1 MIEFA
6 AVMIGSYLIGSIPS
20 GLVIGKLKG
29 IDVREYGSGNIG
41 TTNVLR
47 TLGARYGALVLIADV
62 FKGVIAVLLARYI
75 IGSPMSEMAAGFA
88 AVAGHDWSL
97 FLKFKGGRG
106 VATSLGGILPMAM
119 WAPLAAVAGV
129 VIFIALIAL
138 TRYVSL
144 ASRYVSLASIVGSVA
159 AVVAMAVF
167 LGLDRVPW
175 QYLVYIVVV
184 VALIIFQHRDN
195 ISRLLSGTES
205 KLGQKGERRQAQ

>member
-1 MIEFA
+1 MIEFV
-6 AVMIGSYLIGSIPS
+6 AVVIGSYLIGSIPS
-20 GLVIGKLKG
+20 GLIIGKLRRVD
-29 IDVREYGSGNIG
+29 IREYGSGNIG

-129 VIFIALIAL
+129 VIFIAIIAL

-144 ASRYVSLASIVGSVA
+144 ASIMGSLS

-175 QYLVYIVVV
+175 EYLVYIGGV

-195 ISRLLSGTES
+195 ISRLRSGTES
-205 KLGQKGERRQAQ
+205 KLGQKGERRQAG

>member
-6 AVMIGSYLIGSIPS
+6 AVVIGSYLIGSIPS

-47 TLGARYGALVLIADV
+47 TLGARYGAIVLIADV
-62 FKGVIAVLLARYI
+62 FKGVIAILLARYI
-75 IGSPMSEMAAGFA
+75 IGSPMSQMAAGFA

-106 VATSLGGILPMAM
+106 VATSLGGLLPMIM
-119 WAPLAAVAGV
+119 PAPLTGVIGLAVF
-129 VIFIALIAL
+129 IFV
-138 TRYVSL
+138 TL
-144 ASRYVSLASIVGSVA
+144 ASRYVSLASIVGSLS

-184 VALIIFQHRDN
+184 VALIIYQHRDN
-195 ISRLLSGTES
+195 ISRLLSGTEN
-205 KLGQKGERRQAQ
+205 KLGQKGERRQAG

>member
-6 AVMIGSYLIGSIPS
+6 AVVIGSYLIGSIPS

-144 ASRYVSLASIVGSVA
+144 ASIMGSLS

-167 LGLDRVPW
+167 MGIGRVPW
-175 QYLVYIVVV
+175 EYLVYIVVV

-205 KLGQKGERRQAQ
+205 KLGQKGERRQAG

>member
-6 AVMIGSYLIGSIPS
+6 AVVIGSYLIGSIPS

-41 TTNVLR
+41 TTNVVR
-47 TLGARYGALVLIADV
+47 TLGARYGAVVLVADV
-62 FKGVIAVLLARYI
+62 LKGVIGVVLARYI
-75 IGSPMSEMAAGFA
+75 IGSPVSEMAAGLA

-106 VATSLGGILPMAM
+106 VATSLGALFPMAM
-119 WAPLAAVAGV
+119 PAPLSGITGLAVF
-129 VIFIALIAL
+129 IFVA
-138 TRYVSL
+138 L
-144 ASRYVSLASIVGSVA
+144 ASRYISLASIVGSVS
-159 AVVAMAVF
+159 AVVVMAVF

-175 QYLVYIVVV
+175 QYLVYIAVV
-184 VALIIFQHRDN
+184 VALIIYQHRDN

-205 KLGQKGERRQAQ
+205 KLGQKGERRQAG

>member
-6 AVMIGSYLIGSIPS
+6 AVVIGSYLIGSIPS

-75 IGSPMSEMAAGFA
+75 IGSPMSEMTAGFA

-144 ASRYVSLASIVGSVA
+144 ASIMGSLS

-167 LGLDRVPW
+167 MGLDRVPW
-175 QYLVYIVVV
+175 EYLVYIVVV
-184 VALIIFQHRDN
+184 VALIIYQHRDN
-195 ISRLLSGTES
+195 IRRLVSGTES
-205 KLGQKGERRQAQ
+205 KLGQKGERRQAG

>member
-1 MIEFA
+1 MIEFV
-6 AVMIGSYLIGSIPS
+6 AVVIGSYLIGSIPS
-20 GLVIGKLKG
+20 GLIMGKLRRVD
-29 IDVREYGSGNIG
+29 IREYGSGNIG

-75 IGSPMSEMAAGFA
+75 IGTPMGEMGAGFA

-106 VATSLGGILPMAM
+106 VATSLGGILPLAM

-129 VIFIALIAL
+129 VIFVAIIAL

-144 ASRYVSLASIVGSVA
+144 GSIAGSLS

-167 LGLDRVPW
+167 MGLDRVPW
-175 QYLVYIVVV
+175 EYLVYIVVV
-184 VALIIFQHRDN
+184 VALIIYQHRDN
-195 ISRLLSGTES
+195 IRRLVSGTES
-205 KLGQKGERRQAQ
+205 KLGQKGGRRQAT

>member
-6 AVMIGSYLIGSIPS
+6 AVVIGSYLIGSIPS
-20 GLVIGKLKG
+20 GLIIGKLRRVD
-29 IDVREYGSGNIG
+29 IREYGSGNIG

-106 VATSLGGILPMAM
+106 VATSLGALLPLVMP
-119 WAPLAAVAGV
+119 APLTGVIGLAAFVLV
-129 VIFIALIAL
+129 
-138 TRYVSL
+138 TL
-144 ASRYVSLASIVGSVA
+144 ASRYVSLASIVGSVS

-167 LGLDRVPW
+167 MGIGRVPW
-175 QYLVYIVVV
+175 EYLVYIVVV

-205 KLGQKGERRQAQ
+205 KLGQKGERRQAG

>member
-6 AVMIGSYLIGSIPS
+6 AVVIGSYLIGSIPC
-20 GLVIGKLKG
+20 GLVIGKLRG
-29 IDVREYGSGNIG
+29 IDIREYGSGNIG

-75 IGSPMSEMAAGFA
+75 IGSPMSEMAAGFT
-88 AVAGHDWSL
+88 AVAGHDWSV

-144 ASRYVSLASIVGSVA
+144 ASIMGSLS

-167 LGLDRVPW
+167 LGLNRVPW
-175 QYLVYIVVV
+175 EYLVYIGGV

-195 ISRLLSGTES
+195 ISRLRSGTES
-205 KLGQKGERRQAQ
+205 KLGQKGERRQAG

>member
-6 AVMIGSYLIGSIPS
+6 AVVIGSYLIGSIPS

-144 ASRYVSLASIVGSVA
+144 ASIMGSLS

-167 LGLDRVPW
+167 MGL
-175 QYLVYIVVV
+175 
-184 VALIIFQHRDN
+184 
-195 ISRLLSGTES
+195 
-205 KLGQKGERRQAQ
+205 

>member
-6 AVMIGSYLIGSIPS
+6 AVVIGSYLIGSIPS
-20 GLVIGKLKG
+20 GLIIGKLRRVD
-29 IDVREYGSGNIG
+29 IREYGSGNIG

-75 IGSPMSEMAAGFA
+75 IGSPMSEMAAGLA

-119 WAPLAAVAGV
+119 WAPLSAVAGV
-129 VIFIALIAL
+129 VIFIALIAS

-144 ASRYVSLASIVGSVA
+144 ASIMGSLS

-167 LGLDRVPW
+167 MGMDRVPW
-175 QYLVYIVVV
+175 EYLVYIVVV

>member
-6 AVMIGSYLIGSIPS
+6 AVVIGSYLIGSIPS
-20 GLVIGKLKG
+20 GLIIGKLRRVD
-29 IDVREYGSGNIG
+29 IREYGSGNIG

-144 ASRYVSLASIVGSVA
+144 ASIMGSLS

-167 LGLDRVPW
+167 MGMDRVPW
-175 QYLVYIVVV
+175 EYLVYIVVV

-205 KLGQKGERRQAQ
+205 KLGQKGERRQAG

>member
-1 MIEFA
+1 MIEFV
-6 AVMIGSYLIGSIPS
+6 AVVIGSYLIGSIPS
-20 GLVIGKLKG
+20 GLIIGKLRRVD
-29 IDVREYGSGNIG
+29 IREYGSGNIG

-62 FKGVIAVLLARYI
+62 FKGVIAVLIARYI

-88 AVAGHDWSL
+88 AVAGHDWSV

-144 ASRYVSLASIVGSVA
+144 ASIMGSLS

-167 LGLDRVPW
+167 MGMDRVPW
-175 QYLVYIVVV
+175 EYLVYIVVV

-205 KLGQKGERRQAQ
+205 KLGQKGERRQAG

>member
-6 AVMIGSYLIGSIPS
+6 AVVIGSYLIGSIPS
-20 GLVIGKLKG
+20 GLIIGKLRRVD
-29 IDVREYGSGNIG
+29 IREYGSGNIG

-119 WAPLAAVAGV
+119 WAPLSAVAGV

-144 ASRYVSLASIVGSVA
+144 ASIMGSLS

-167 LGLDRVPW
+167 MGMDRVPW
-175 QYLVYIVVV
+175 EYLVYIVVV

>member
-6 AVMIGSYLIGSIPS
+6 AVVIGSYLIGSIPS

-144 ASRYVSLASIVGSVA
+144 ASIMGSLS

-167 LGLDRVPW
+167 MGIDRVPW
-175 QYLVYIVVV
+175 EYLVYIVVV

>member
-1 MIEFA
+1 MIEFV
-6 AVMIGSYLIGSIPS
+6 AVVIGSYLIGSIPS
-20 GLVIGKLKG
+20 GLIIGKLRRVD
-29 IDVREYGSGNIG
+29 IREYGSGNIG

-75 IGSPMSEMAAGFA
+75 IGTPMGEMGAGFA

-106 VATSLGGILPMAM
+106 VATSLGGILPLAM

-129 VIFIALIAL
+129 VIFVAIIAL

-144 ASRYVSLASIVGSVA
+144 GSIAGSLS
-159 AVVAMAVF
+159 AVVAMAIF
-167 LGLDRVPW
+167 MGLDRVPW
-175 QYLVYIVVV
+175 EYLVYIVVV
-184 VALIIFQHRDN
+184 VALIIYQHRDN
-195 ISRLLSGTES
+195 IRRLVSGTES
-205 KLGQKGERRQAQ
+205 KLGQKGGRRQAT

>member
-1 MIEFA
+1 MIEFV
-6 AVMIGSYLIGSIPS
+6 AVVIGSYLIGSIPS
-20 GLVIGKLKG
+20 GLIIGKLRRVD
-29 IDVREYGSGNIG
+29 IREYGSGNIG

-106 VATSLGGILPMAM
+106 VATSVGGIFPMAM

-129 VIFIALIAL
+129 VIFIAILAL

-144 ASRYVSLASIVGSVA
+144 ASILGSLS

-167 LGLDRVPW
+167 MGTDRVPW
-175 QYLVYIVVV
+175 EYLVYIVVV
-184 VALIIFQHRDN
+184 VALIIYQHRDN

-205 KLGQKGERRQAQ
+205 KLGQKGERRQAT

>member
-1 MIEFA
+1 MIEFV
-6 AVMIGSYLIGSIPS
+6 AVVIGSYLIGSIPS
-20 GLVIGKLKG
+20 GLIIGKLRRVD
-29 IDVREYGSGNIG
+29 IREYGSGNIG

-106 VATSLGGILPMAM
+106 VATSLGALLPMAM
-119 WAPLAAVAGV
+119 PAPLSGVIGLAVFV
-129 VIFIALIAL
+129 LIIAL
-138 TRYVSL
+138 T
-144 ASRYVSLASIVGSVA
+144 RYVSLASIVGSVA
-159 AVVAMAVF
+159 TVVAMAVF

>member
-6 AVMIGSYLIGSIPS
+6 AVVIGSYLIGSIPS
-20 GLVIGKLKG
+20 GLVVGKLKG
-29 IDVREYGSGNIG
+29 VDVREYGSGNIG

-47 TLGARYGALVLIADV
+47 TLGARYGAIVLIADV
-62 FKGVIAVLLARYI
+62 LKGVVAVLLARYI
-75 IGSPMSEMAAGFA
+75 IETPTGEMAAGFA

-106 VATSLGGILPMAM
+106 VATSLGGLLPLAM
-119 WAPLAAVAGV
+119 PAPLSGVIGLAVFV
-129 VIFIALIAL
+129 LV
-138 TRYVSL
+138 TL
-144 ASRYVSLASIVGSVA
+144 ASRYVSLASIVGSLG

-184 VALIIFQHRDN
+184 VALIIYQHRDN

-205 KLGQKGERRQAQ
+205 KLGQKGEKRQAT